1 MAWKE
6 VGATAGDALA
16 VGVGARDAGLEPP
29 FLDPGAAAWDEETSS
44 EAGCAMTI

>member
-1 MAWKE
+1 MAWNPVDAT
-6 VGATAGDALA
+6 VGDNLAAGVA
-16 VGVGARDAGLEPP
+16 ARDAGFEPP